1 MQIEPIATIRSDFEA
16 RFGTPRQPG
25 LVPDARAEVVLLSP
39 YAHPEALRGL
49 EDCTDIWLVF
59 GFHAMPAGDWRPTVR
74 PPRLGGNQRLGVF
87 ATRSP
92 YRPNRLGLSLVRLEG
107 RLSGPSVGLAISGQD
122 LMDGTPVY
130 DIKPYLPAIES
141 RPEAIPP
148 SGFEKIPADLP
159 VTWETAAHYSAM
171 RHGESLVR
179 LIEQTIAADPRP
191 AYHRRR
197 ADERYGM
204 TLLGHEVRWR
214 VLDETARVT
223 EVCPRDPARET

>member
-1 MQIEPIATIRSDFEA
+1 MQIEPIATVRSDFEG

-25 LVPDARAEVVLLSP
+25 LVPEARAEVVLRP
-39 YAHPEALRGL
+39 AYARPEALHGL
-49 EDCTDIWLVF
+49 EDCSDIWLVF
-59 GFHAMPAGDWRPTVR
+59 GFHAMRTGDWRPTVR

-92 YRPNRLGLSLVRLEG
+92 YRPNQLGLSLVRLEG

-141 RPEAIPP
+141 RPDARLPN
-148 SGFEKIPADLP
+148 GFERAVAPLSVA
-159 VTWETAAHYSAM
+159 WEPMPYQSALAHGA
-171 RHGESLVR
+171 SLVR

-197 ADERYGM
+197 ADECYGM
-204 TLLGHEVRWR
+204 TLLGYSVRWR
-214 VLDETARVT
+214 VVDQSARVT
-223 EVCPRDPARET
+223 EVCPVASADPA